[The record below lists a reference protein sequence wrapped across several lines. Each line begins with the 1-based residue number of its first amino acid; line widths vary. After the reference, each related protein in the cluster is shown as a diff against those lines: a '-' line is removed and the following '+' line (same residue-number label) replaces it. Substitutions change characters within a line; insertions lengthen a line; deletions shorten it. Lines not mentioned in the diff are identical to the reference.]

1 MSDVR
6 PTYDDEFDFF
16 EFFETLWDSKWLIS
30 AFIAISVLLSG
41 GFLLLKD
48 PVYESKLI
56 YSVNTNPPFSDA
68 NNVLTDFK
76 KKFYSVS
83 VFDEWKKNNSDSSLV
98 YDDLSLLEVV
108 DGFVLSKKEAEL
120 ATLAFNNKDS
130 YLILVKSNQL
140 RILDDVFEYATFIN
154 GLLRYKYIAL
164 AKNELKFL
172 QAHLED
178 FKDSRILQNMST
190 LDRYINSAEMGE
202 SVLEIMR
209 PTMPK
214 KISPK
219 SFLTLTLSIVL
230 GGIVGVFFILVRN
243 AITKRKEQ

>member
-1 MSDVR
+1 
-6 PTYDDEFDFF
+6 
-16 EFFETLWDSKWLIS
+16 
-30 AFIAISVLLSG
+30 
-41 GFLLLKD
+41 
-48 PVYESKLI
+48 
-56 YSVNTNPPFSDA
+56 VNTNPRFSDA